1 MKKFFIYI
9 FILCLSVAGLADAQ
23 SAKSSLKESDQ
34 AKVAKTY
41 AAAGGNTPQNEAPRQ
56 TTASELPSV
65 EAVLKAFARSI
76 VENAQAQKVNSISVV
91 SFQSNGGQCDDL
103 TAQVRSLL
111 LEQLVNTYSDKI
123 GLYDR
128 ENSKAVATESGLSM
142 NGEQLTSSQAILV
155 GEVFSAPGDSIGY
168 VSYRLFRATDT
179 AILAAGCSAVSWG
192 EEEMELLNGS
202 VSTPSRGS
210 LPLINDAELEKV
222 AADCKNLT
230 ETGVA
235 MGQSGAQSS
244 ENTLPKRMA
253 YAQIIPVLLQNGVR
267 LFEREFFQLAARE
280 TSLSQQ
286 EAMPGHVKAIGV
298 LGSISS
304 RSGKN
309 NYMLQIST
317 IPDGRSLRAVNLAQ
331 SAGSAAGSCS
341 TASTTRTTHNSA
353 NDFGKY
359 MDSMDAK
366 YREVQLEYECEVVI
380 SDEYTIPEKYLKE
393 GGPDPSSGRF
403 YCYEEY
409 GSNFLSTEVT
419 SAVIPARKLFEDK
432 AHEWYKES
440 NGNRKVIANKLA
452 NAAMWGIVTRNA
464 ENKTI
469 CYAGPLS
476 LCIIEVNKKVRVP
489 EGARVFSAF
498 YYHPCYSLFD
508 PYYLS
513 KNTYQNIEK
522 SIMQG
527 TMEGPNGAAFH
538 YSSSIE
544 WKDGLPWKVKA
555 RIDLSPIKDKLLKK
569 E

>member
-34 AKVAKTY
+34 AKVAKTS
-41 AAAGGNTPQNEAPRQ
+41 AAAGRNTPQNEAPRQ

-65 EAVLKAFARSI
+65 EAVLKVFARSI

-111 LEQLVNTYSDKI
+111 LEQLINTYSDKM

-168 VSYRLFRATDT
+168 VSYRLFRATNT

-210 LPLINDAELEKV
+210 LPHINDAELEKV
-222 AADCKNLT
+222 AAVCKNLT

-298 LGSISS
+298 LGSIRS
-304 RSGKN
+304 RRGTN
-309 NYMLQIST
+309 NYKLQIST
-317 IPDGRSLRAVNLAQ
+317 IPDGSLLRTVNFAQ
-331 SAGSAAGSCS
+331 SAGSAVS
-341 TASTTRTTHNSA
+341 TRTAHNGA
-353 NDFGKY
+353 NDFGKF
-359 MDSMDAK
+359 MDSLDAE
-366 YREVQLEYECEVVI
+366 YRDIKLVYECEVVI
-380 SDEYTIPEKYLKE
+380 SDEYTIPEKYHLADDDVRII
-393 GGPDPSSGRF
+393 GFSRDGVA
-403 YCYEEY
+403 
-409 GSNFLSTEVT
+409 EVWHDCDT
-419 SAVIPARKLFEDK
+419 AYQAVIPARTMLKNK
-432 AHEWYKES
+432 ALEWYQDN
-440 NGNRKVIANKLA
+440 NGNRDAI
-452 NAAMWGIVTRNA
+452 RN
-464 ENKTI
+464 N
-469 CYAGPLS
+469 LS
-476 LCIIEVNKKVRVP
+476 LVALWGSP
-489 EGARVFSAF
+489 AG
-498 YYHPCYSLFD
+498 
-508 PYYLS
+508 S
-513 KNTYQNIEK
+513 KNAYYMGPFFLCLIEIDRHVLMTGTWPSRLGSLAHDMCNELQEAIRQSKTSGKMDVFRCEGVFNYQ
-522 SIMQG
+522 
-527 TMEGPNGAAFH
+527 F
-538 YSSSIE
+538 SIE
-544 WKDGLPWKVKA
+544 WKDGLPWKAKV
-555 RIDLSPIKDKLLKK
+555 RIDLTPLKDNLMKK
-569 E
+569 TKKQ

>member
-23 SAKSSLKESDQ
+23 SAKYSHKESGE

-41 AAAGGNTPQNEAPRQ
+41 AAAGGNAPQNEEPRQ

-65 EAVLKAFARSI
+65 EAVLKAFARNI
-76 VENAQAQKVNSISVV
+76 AENAQAQKVNRISVV

-111 LEQLVNTYSDKI
+111 LEQLINTYSDKM

-210 LPLINDAELEKV
+210 LPRINDAELEKV
-222 AADCKNLT
+222 AAVCKNLT

-298 LGSISS
+298 LGSIRS
-304 RSGKN
+304 RRGTN
-309 NYMLQIST
+309 NYKLQIST
-317 IPDGRSLRAVNLAQ
+317 IPDGRLIRTVNFAQ
-331 SAGSAAGSCS
+331 SAGSAVS
-341 TASTTRTTHNSA
+341 TRTAHNGA
-353 NDFGKY
+353 NDFGNF
-359 MDSMDAK
+359 MDSLDAE
-366 YREVQLEYECEVVI
+366 YRDIKLVYECEVVI
-380 SDEYTIPEKYLKE
+380 SDEYSIPEKYHWAD
-393 GGPDPSSGRF
+393 GDVRF
-403 YCYEEY
+403 YGYTGDGVASAMHDDITAY
-409 GSNFLSTEVT
+409 Q
-419 SAVIPARKLFEDK
+419 AVIPARTMLKNK
-432 AHEWYKES
+432 AIKWYKDH
-440 NGNRKVIANKLA
+440 NGNRDTI
-452 NAAMWGIVTRNA
+452 RN
-464 ENKTI
+464 N
-469 CYAGPLS
+469 LS
-476 LCIIEVNKKVRVP
+476 LAALWGSSAESGHAYYMGPFFLCLIEIDRHVLRSGKRSSRLASVDRVDGMCHKLR
-489 EGARVFSAF
+489 EAIRQSKTSGKIDVFRGEVV
-498 YYHPCYSLFD
+498 L
-508 PYYLS
+508 
-513 KNTYQNIEK
+513 NYQ
-522 SIMQG
+522 
-527 TMEGPNGAAFH
+527 F
-538 YSSSIE
+538 SIE
-544 WKDGLPWKVKA
+544 WKDGLPWKAKV
-555 RIDLSPIKDKLLKK
+555 RIDLTPMKDKLLKK
-569 E
+569 Q

>member
-23 SAKSSLKESDQ
+23 SAKSSRKESGK
-34 AKVAKTY
+34 ATVVKTY
-41 AAAGGNTPQNEAPRQ
+41 AAAGGNAPQNEAPRQ

-76 VENAQAQKVNSISVV
+76 AEKAQAQKVNRISVV

-111 LEQLVNTYSDKI
+111 LEQLINTYSDKI

-210 LPLINDAELEKV
+210 LPRINDAELEKV
-222 AADCKNLT
+222 AAACKDLT

-298 LGSISS
+298 LGSIRS
-304 RSGKN
+304 RRGTN
-309 NYMLQIST
+309 NYKMQIST
-317 IPDGRSLRAVNLAQ
+317 IPDGRLLRTVNFDQ
-331 SAGSAAGSCS
+331 PAGSAAGSRS
-341 TASTTRTTHNSA
+341 TASTTRTAHNGA
-353 NDFGKY
+353 NDFGNF
-359 MDSMDAK
+359 MDSLDAE
-366 YREVQLEYECEVVI
+366 YRDIKLVYECEVVI
-380 SDEYTIPEKYLKE
+380 SDEYSIPEKYHWADGDE
-393 GGPDPSSGRF
+393 RISGF
-403 YCYEEY
+403 SGDGVASAMHDDNTAYQ
-409 GSNFLSTEVT
+409 
-419 SAVIPARKLFEDK
+419 AVIPARTMLKNK
-432 AHEWYKES
+432 AIKWYQDN
-440 NGNRKVIANKLA
+440 NGNRDTI
-452 NAAMWGIVTRNA
+452 RN
-464 ENKTI
+464 N
-469 CYAGPLS
+469 LS
-476 LCIIEVNKKVRVP
+476 LVALWGSPAESENACYMGPFFLCLIEIDRHVLRSGKRSSRLTSTSRAVGMCRELQKAIRQ
-489 EGARVFSAF
+489 
-498 YYHPCYSLFD
+498 
-508 PYYLS
+508 S
-513 KNTYQNIEK
+513 KTSGKIDVLRGEVVLNYQ
-522 SIMQG
+522 
-527 TMEGPNGAAFH
+527 F
-538 YSSSIE
+538 SIE
-544 WKDGLPWKVKA
+544 WKDGLPWKAKV
-555 RIDLSPIKDKLLKK
+555 RIDLTPMKDKLLKK
-569 E
+569 QKSNET